1 MNKLEDVFEYYKKKG
16 VKEIRIALDMDRVY
30 NHVVMES
37 IEKIQKMVEDAGMKA
52 TVLEWDVQMGKGID
66 DFTLEYLIRNGKKK
80 RM

>member
-1 MNKLEDVFEYYKKKG
+1 MFEYYKKKG

-37 IEKIQKMVEDAGMKA
+37 IEKIQKMVEDAELAA
-52 TVLEWDVQMGKGID
+52 TVLEWDGQMGKGID
-66 DFTLEYLIRNGKKK
+66 DFTLEYLIQRGKKK